1 MATKKVTVKKSAKK
15 PKRGVVKLTAPQLS
29 FIQAMK
35 DNLGIIS
42 KAADD
47 IGMHRNTHYH
57 WLKTSPKY
65 AEEITAI
72 VEDCIDVVENA
83 LMNNILAGDV
93 ASIIFYLK
101 TKGKKRGF
109 VEKSEIGV
117 TDKEGNDINQ
127 QVIVIGG
134 KEITF

>member
-1 MATKKVTVKKSAKK
+1 MATKKATAKKSAKK
-15 PKRGVVKLTAPQLS
+15 EVRGVVKLTAPQLS
-29 FIQAMK
+29 FIQALK

-42 KAADD
+42 KAAHDV
-47 IGMHRNTHYH
+47 GMHRNTHYH
-57 WLKTSPKY
+57 WIKTNPKY
-65 AEEITAI
+65 AEEVSAI
-72 VEDCIDVVENA
+72 EEDCIDVVENA

-101 TKGKKRGF
+101 TKAKKRGF

-117 TDKEGNDINQ
+117 TDREGNDVKQ